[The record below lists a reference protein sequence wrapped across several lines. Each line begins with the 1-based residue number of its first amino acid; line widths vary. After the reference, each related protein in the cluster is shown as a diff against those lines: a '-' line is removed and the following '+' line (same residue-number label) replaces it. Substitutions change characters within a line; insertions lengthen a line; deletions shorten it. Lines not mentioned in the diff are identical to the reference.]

1 MNLSQYLT
9 QERGRQAA
17 LAKAIGAYAPD
28 VSRWADGSRPIP
40 FHFGA
45 QIEVATG
52 GAVTRQEMFPEEWKK
67 LWPELDRRR
76 KADQVTPP

>member
-1 MNLSQYLT
+1 MNLSKYLT
-9 QERGRQAA
+9 QQRGRQAA

-45 QIEVATG
+45 SIEAATG
-52 GAVTRQEMFPEEWKK
+52 GVVTRQEMFPDEWKK